1 MDQLIVILK
10 KSPNTTSINLE
21 FCEIEDLFP
30 YLPILSK
37 FQNLEELVLF
47 GNRLETL
54 PKDLSSLK
62 ILKKLDISNNM
73 IESITS
79 IISSLKSLNGL
90 TELNIT
96 LNTQEEEEILLSSLP
111 NLIRLNDTEIAT
123 NNTFDYSGPE
133 ALTQEDL
140 EKVAIMYDE
149 IRIFAKEI
157 DPALDKKL
165 AADFDENVKVIMGEL
180 SDAIKNETNSYLTHT
195 HMIIAKFNMFRIC
208 QDKASFLVARVNKKL
223 GNFVKELGEAHKLI
237 FSQMGK
243 IIFES
248 QAKFV
253 DKINSLNN
261 EVLRLAGQNSELE
274 KTIEK
279 LEIQLDEQKNEKK
292 LALQSFQE
300 EKLEILKELEMLHE
314 ENKKYLD
321 TIIKHSK
328 SNAGS
333 VLNTSTYEE
342 KPKLLSQTLLAR
354 TLTLRQLK
362 DAIAEIYESKSKFD
376 EKCLESKMP
385 RETMEQHMY
394 AFLNQKYG
402 LRSLIIE

>member
-1 MDQLIVILK
+1 MDQLIEILK

-279 LEIQLDEQKNEKK
+279 LD
-292 LALQSFQE
+292 S
-300 EKLEILKELEMLHE
+300 
-314 ENKKYLD
+314 
-321 TIIKHSK
+321 
-328 SNAGS
+328 
-333 VLNTSTYEE
+333 
-342 KPKLLSQTLLAR
+342 
-354 TLTLRQLK
+354 
-362 DAIAEIYESKSKFD
+362 
-376 EKCLESKMP
+376 
-385 RETMEQHMY
+385 
-394 AFLNQKYG
+394 
-402 LRSLIIE
+402 